1 MMSVS
6 SLQSAAGTYEGVVRQ
21 RATRLRDWADALWA
35 DKTRLRRFAMI
46 FGVAA
51 VAAVALVLWL
61 TGGRYTGTD
70 DAYVQAAKLMV
81 TTDVSGLVQSVD
93 VVEGQH
99 VKKGQE
105 LFRLDPRP
113 FQIAVNNT
121 KAALDQSVLDVEAME
136 ATYQGLLGQVAAQ
149 QAQVRL
155 AQLTYDR
162 DLALA
167 RTNAIAPQL
176 VDQARGTLQSA
187 QATLISLQQNALT
200 QLAKLNG
207 NPHLPP
213 QQAPAYL
220 QAKAAYDEAQ
230 RQFGHAIVRAPFEG
244 DVTEVDSLQPGT
256 LVISA
261 LSAFS
266 TTSAVGL
273 VSTSDIWVQ
282 ANMKETDLTSRV
294 ERRPRQRNRRYISG
308 SYLAWSCRC
317 GEPGEQF
324 SVLRFAV
331 GECQQQLGQSGPAD
345 SGAHQARHE
354 AGRSA
359 APRGHERG
367 RQHRYASPP
376 LVPHVI
382 RRLRQSRVCLLPPRF
397 IPTNITTASSSCA
410 SS

>member
-21 RATRLRDWADALWA
+21 RATRLRDWAGALWA

-70 DAYVQAAKLMV
+70 DAYIQAKKLMV

-99 VKKGQE
+99 VKMGQE

-121 KAALDQSVLDVEAME
+121 KAALDQSVLDVQAME
-136 ATYQGLLGQVAAQ
+136 ATYQGLLGQTAAQ

-155 AQLTYDR
+155 AQITYDR

-230 RQFGHAIVRAPFEG
+230 RQFGHTIVRAPFEG

-282 ANMKETDLTSRV
+282 ANMKETDLTHVSNGDPVSVTVDTYPGHTWRGHVDAVSRA
-294 ERRPRQRNRRYISG
+294 SDFG
-308 SYLAWSCRC
+308 
-317 GEPGEQF
+317 
-324 SVLRFAV
+324 VLRFAV

-345 SGAHQARHE
+345 SGAH
-354 AGRSA
+354 
-359 APRGHERG
+359 
-367 RQHRYASPP
+367 
-376 LVPHVI
+376 
-382 RRLRQSRVCLLPPRF
+382 
-397 IPTNITTASSSCA
+397 
-410 SS
+410 

>member
-282 ANMKETDLTSRV
+282 ANMKETDLTHVSNGDPVSVTVDTYPGHTWHGHVDAVSRASDSAFSALPSENASSNWV
-294 ERRPRQRNRRYISG
+294 KVVQRIPVRIK
-308 SYLAWSCRC
+308 LDMK
-317 GEPGEQF
+317 PG
-324 SVLRFAV
+324 
-331 GECQQQLGQSGPAD
+331 D
-345 SGAHQARHE
+345 
-354 AGRSA
+354 
-359 APRGHERG
+359 
-367 RQHRYASPP
+367 PP
-376 LVPHVI
+376 LRAGMSVVVNIDTHH
-382 RRLRQSRVCLLPPRF
+382 RRWYRTLF
-397 IPTNITTASSSCA
+397 GD
-410 SS
+410 

>member
-1 MMSVS
+1 M
-6 SLQSAAGTYEGVVRQ
+6 
-21 RATRLRDWADALWA
+21 
-35 DKTRLRRFAMI
+35 
-46 FGVAA
+46 
-51 VAAVALVLWL
+51 
-61 TGGRYTGTD
+61 
-70 DAYVQAAKLMV
+70 
-81 TTDVSGLVQSVD
+81 
-93 VVEGQH
+93 
-99 VKKGQE
+99 
-105 LFRLDPRP
+105 
-113 FQIAVNNT
+113 NNT

-213 QQAPAYL
+213 QQAPAIFAGESRL
-220 QAKAAYDEAQ
+220 DEAQ
-230 RQFGHAIVRAPFEG
+230 RQLGHAIVRAPFEG

-261 LSAFS
+261 LSAFT

-282 ANMKETDLTSRV
+282 ANMKETDLTHVSNGDPVSVTVDTYPGHTWHGHVDAVSRASDSAFSALPSENASSNWV
-294 ERRPRQRNRRYISG
+294 KVVQRIPVRIK
-308 SYLAWSCRC
+308 LDMK
-317 GEPGEQF
+317 PG
-324 SVLRFAV
+324 
-331 GECQQQLGQSGPAD
+331 D
-345 SGAHQARHE
+345 
-354 AGRSA
+354 
-359 APRGHERG
+359 
-367 RQHRYASPP
+367 PP
-376 LVPHVI
+376 LRAGMSVVVNIDTHHRRWYRTVV
-382 RRLRQSRVCLLPPRF
+382 RRLRQSRACLHPPRF

>member
-21 RATRLRDWADALWA
+21 RATRLRDWAGALWA
-35 DKTRLRRFAMI
+35 DKARLRRFAMI

-70 DAYVQAAKLMV
+70 DAYIQAKKLMV

-99 VKKGQE
+99 VKMGQE

-121 KAALDQSVLDVEAME
+121 KAALDQSVLDVQAME
-136 ATYQGLLGQVAAQ
+136 ATYQGLLGQTAAQ

-155 AQLTYDR
+155 AQITYDR

-230 RQFGHAIVRAPFEG
+230 RQFGHTIVRAPFEG

-282 ANMKETDLTSRV
+282 ANMKETDLTHVSNGDPV
-294 ERRPRQRNRRYISG
+294 SVTVDTY
-308 SYLAWSCRC
+308 
-317 GEPGEQF
+317 PG
-324 SVLRFAV
+324 
-331 GECQQQLGQSGPAD
+331 
-345 SGAHQARHE
+345 HTW
-354 AGRSA
+354 
-359 APRGHERG
+359 RGHVDAVSR
-367 RQHRYASPP
+367 ASDSAFSALPSENASSNWVKVVQRIPVRIKLDMKPGDPP
-376 LVPHVI
+376 LRAGMSVVVNIDTHH
-382 RRLRQSRVCLLPPRF
+382 RRWYRTLF
-397 IPTNITTASSSCA
+397 GD
-410 SS
+410 